1 LESGT
6 PGPLLGWE
14 SFYVIIGSSAAA
26 LTGLQFVVIVL
37 GAERDAV
44 SSAAMRAFG
53 SPTILHFCAVL
64 LVSAIASAPWPAI
77 SGAGLALGLC
87 GVAGVVFM
95 GRAFGHA
102 RRQTD
107 YAPVFEDW
115 LFHFALPAV
124 GYAALAVPSIFV
136 VSHPRPALFVIGGAA
151 VLLLLVGIH
160 NAWDSVTYIAT
171 RERPR
176 QNRRGGRK

>member
-1 LESGT
+1 LETGA
-6 PGPLLGWE
+6 PAALLGWE

-37 GAERDAV
+37 GAEREAV
-44 SSAAMRAFG
+44 TSSAMRAFG
-53 SPTILHFCAVL
+53 SPTVLHFSAVL
-64 LVSAIASAPWPAI
+64 LVSAIASAPWPGL

-87 GVAGVVFM
+87 GAAGLAFM
-95 GRAFGHA
+95 GRAVRHA

-107 YAPVFEDW
+107 YIPVFEDW
-115 LFHFALPAV
+115 LFHFLLPAV
-124 GYAALAVPSIFV
+124 AYAGLAVPAFAIM
-136 VSHPRPALFVIGGAA
+136 SHPRPALFAIGGAA

-160 NAWDSVTYIAT
+160 NAWDSVTYIAA

-176 QNRRGGRK
+176 QNRRGARK